1 MNETR
6 EKPGEMTIDVVA
18 DPVERF
24 QNAMPLAPSATGVNR
39 STDQVSQ
46 AMQAYVDQGRITAD
60 DHAALVWFFH
70 HCKVEKSYT
79 SFDDFGKLIDYS
91 GSTVSRLFAGKYVGD
106 VGEAVKQVNNYRHL
120 NAERKKMSGD
130 IFVETSVWEKVRGV
144 CDLSITHN
152 APVRIV
158 GVSQIG
164 KTHALME
171 YKRRAKCT
179 VFYARVPA
187 APTFRNFQ
195 DMLAAAVGLPTSL
208 RSEEMRIRIPRALN
222 EQTLLVVDELHE
234 LALSAGRS
242 TAMKCME
249 WLREVWDTSHCGLAV
264 CGTRSMEDDLINGAG
279 LRGWLDQFDQ
289 RCIRRLVLPNQLP
302 TADIALTA
310 GAYGFPAPRASEAN
324 ILASMRM
331 NRLCTCFKLASVLAK
346 NRAKRGGSPRPTWD
360 DFVAAYQHNF
370 GKEA

>member
-1 MNETR
+1 MTKDR
-6 EKPGEMTIDVVA
+6 EKPGVMTIDVT
-18 DPVERF
+18 PIERF
-24 QNAMPLAPSATGVNR
+24 TNNMPLAPTATGVNR
-39 STDQVSQ
+39 STDQVNQ
-46 AMQAYVDQGRITAD
+46 AMQTYVDEGRITAE

-70 HCKVEKSYT
+70 HCKVEKAYS
-79 SFDDFGKLIDYS
+79 SFDEFGKLIGYS

-106 VGEAVKQVNNYRHL
+106 VGEAVKQINNYRHI
-120 NAERKKMSGD
+120 NAERKKMAGD
-130 IFVETSVWEKVRGV
+130 IFVETSVWEKVKGV
-144 CDLSITHN
+144 CDLAITHN

-164 KTHALME
+164 KTHSLME

-179 VFYARVPA
+179 VYYARVPA

-195 DMLAAAVGLPTSL
+195 DMLAGACGLSTSL
-208 RSEEMRIRIPRALN
+208 RSEEIRIRLPRALN

-264 CGTRSMEDDLINGAG
+264 CGTRSMEDDLINGVA
-279 LRGWLDQFDQ
+279 LKGWLDQFDQ

-302 TADIALTA
+302 ANDIALTA
-310 GAYGFPAPRASEAN
+310 EAYGFPAPRRSEEHL
-324 ILASMRM
+324 LATMRM
-331 NRLCTCFKLASVLAK
+331 NRLCTCFKLAAVLAK
-346 NRAKRGGSPRPTWD
+346 NRAKKGGNGNPTWD
-360 DFVAAYQHNF
+360 DFVVAYQHNF
-370 GKEA
+370 GKES